1 MADRKP
7 ALGKG
12 LSALIPDAQ
21 PHQQSETTPPARPGV
36 LELDIDLLS
45 PNDAQ
50 PRGQMDDARLDDL
63 AASIRENGIIQPIV
77 ARKVGSTYRIIAGER
92 RWRAAQRAGLLKVP
106 VVIRELGEDADRNNL
121 QLALIENIQRE
132 ELNCID
138 EALAY
143 RRLVEEFRLT
153 QEQVATSVGKDRAT
167 VANHLRLLK
176 LPDEVRADLAGGALS
191 MGHAKAL
198 LALPTEQAQR
208 NAARE
213 VVSRALSVRETEAMV
228 RKEMAGPAHHAPS
241 QATPAEPPRADV
253 HTRAAE
259 DRMRFVLGTRVHI
272 ARKGA
277 GGQIRID
284 FKDEDE
290 LNRLYDRLTST

>member
-21 PHQQSETTPPARPGV
+21 PAATEASIR
-36 LELDIDLLS
+36 ELDIDLLS

-50 PRGQMDDARLDDL
+50 PRGQMDDARLEDL
-63 AASIRENGIIQPIV
+63 ARSIRSNGIIQPIIV
-77 ARKVGSTYRIIAGER
+77 RKVGSAYRIIAGER

-106 VVIRELGEDADRNNL
+106 VVVRELAQDAERENL

-138 EALAY
+138 EAAAY
-143 RRLVEEFRLT
+143 RRLIDDFQLT
-153 QEQVATSVGKDRAT
+153 QEQVAAAVGKDRSS

-176 LPDEVRADLAGGALS
+176 LPEEVRAELAAGALS

-208 NAARE
+208 QSARE
-213 VVSRALSVRETEAMV
+213 IVSRALSVREAEMMV
-228 RKEMAGPAHHAPS
+228 RREAKA
-241 QATPAEPPRADV
+241 AEPRTTHEPPAADV

-259 DRMRFVLGTRVHI
+259 ERMRFVLGTKVRI

-277 GGQIRID
+277 GGSIHVE
-284 FKDEDE
+284 FKDENE
-290 LNRLYDRLTST
+290 LNRLYERITAN

>member
-1 MADRKP
+1 MAERKP

-21 PHQQSETTPPARPGV
+21 PSPALQPQSRMGP

-50 PRGQMDDARLDDL
+50 PRGRMDDARLEDL
-63 AASIRENGIIQPIV
+63 ANSIKSNGIIQPIV
-77 ARKVGSTYRIIAGER
+77 VRKIGDTYRIIAGER

-106 VVIRELGEDADRNNL
+106 VVVRELGENQDQDNL

-143 RRLVEEFRLT
+143 RRLVEEFHLT
-153 QEQVATSVGKDRAT
+153 QEQVAVAVGKDRT
-167 VANHLRLLK
+167 SVANHLRLLK
-176 LPDEVRADLAGGALS
+176 LPEEIRADLAAGTLS
-191 MGHAKAL
+191 MGHARAL
-198 LALPTEQAQR
+198 LAIPTEQAQR

-213 VVSRALSVRETEAMV
+213 VVSRSLSVRETEQMA
-228 RKEMAGPAHHAPS
+228 RKASENTADRPAPKEK
-241 QATPAEPPRADV
+241 PAKDV

-259 DRMRFVLGTRVHI
+259 DRLRFVLGTRVQI
-272 ARKGA
+272 VRKGT
-277 GGQIRID
+277 GGAIEID
-284 FKDEDE
+284 FTNEDE
-290 LNRLYDRLTST
+290 LNRLYDRLTAN

>member
-21 PHQQSETTPPARPGV
+21 PQAMEASIR
-36 LELDIDLLS
+36 ELDIDLLS

-50 PRGQMDDARLDDL
+50 PRGQMDDVRLEDL
-63 AASIRENGIIQPIV
+63 ARSIRANGIIQPIIV
-77 ARKVGSTYRIIAGER
+77 RKVGSAYRIIAGER

-106 VVIRELGEDADRNNL
+106 VVVRELAQDAERENL

-138 EALAY
+138 EAAAY
-143 RRLVEEFRLT
+143 RRLIDDFQLT
-153 QEQVATSVGKDRAT
+153 QEQVAAAVGKDRSS

-176 LPDEVRADLAGGALS
+176 LPEEVRAELAAGALS

-208 NAARE
+208 QSARE
-213 VVSRALSVRETEAMV
+213 IVSRALSVREAEMMV
-228 RKEMAGPAHHAPS
+228 RREAKA
-241 QATPAEPPRADV
+241 AEPRTAVEPPPVDV

-259 DRMRFVLGTRVHI
+259 ERMRFILGTKVRIV
-272 ARKGA
+272 RKGA
-277 GGQIRID
+277 GGSIHVE
-284 FKDEDE
+284 FKDENE
-290 LNRLYDRLTST
+290 LNRLYEHITAS

>member
-21 PHQQSETTPPARPGV
+21 PLATEGGIR
-36 LELDIDLLS
+36 ELDIDLLS

-50 PRGQMDDARLDDL
+50 PRGQMDDARLEDL
-63 AASIRENGIIQPIV
+63 ARSIRSNGIIQPIIV
-77 ARKVGSTYRIIAGER
+77 RKVGSAYRIIAGER

-106 VVIRELGEDADRNNL
+106 VVVRELAQDAERENL

-138 EALAY
+138 EAAAY
-143 RRLVEEFRLT
+143 RRLIDDFQLT
-153 QEQVATSVGKDRAT
+153 QEQVAAAVGKDRSS

-176 LPDEVRADLAGGALS
+176 LPEEVRAELAAGALS

-208 NAARE
+208 QSARE
-213 VVSRALSVRETEAMV
+213 IVSRALSVREAEMMV
-228 RKEMAGPAHHAPS
+228 RREAKG
-241 QATPAEPPRADV
+241 AEPRTAVEPPPVDV

-259 DRMRFVLGTRVHI
+259 ERMRFILGTKVRIV
-272 ARKGA
+272 RKGA
-277 GGQIRID
+277 GGSIHVE
-284 FKDEDE
+284 FKDENE
-290 LNRLYDRLTST
+290 LNRLYEHITAS

>member
-1 MADRKP
+1 MADRRP

-21 PHQQSETTPPARPGV
+21 PDAQSVAQPGATEASIR
-36 LELDIDLLS
+36 ELDIDLLS

-50 PRGQMDDARLDDL
+50 PRGQMDDARLEDL
-63 AASIRENGIIQPIV
+63 ARSIRSNGIIQPIIV
-77 ARKVGSTYRIIAGER
+77 RKVGSAYRIIAGER

-106 VVIRELGEDADRNNL
+106 VVVRELAQDAERENL

-138 EALAY
+138 EAAAY
-143 RRLVEEFRLT
+143 RRLIDDFQLT
-153 QEQVATSVGKDRAT
+153 QEQVAAAVGKDRSS

-176 LPDEVRADLAGGALS
+176 LPEEVRAELAAGALS

-208 NAARE
+208 QSARE
-213 VVSRALSVRETEAMV
+213 IVSRALSVREAEMMV
-228 RKEMAGPAHHAPS
+228 RREAKAAEPRTS
-241 QATPAEPPRADV
+241 AEPPPVDV

-259 DRMRFVLGTRVHI
+259 ERMRFVLGTKVRIV
-272 ARKGA
+272 RKGA
-277 GGQIRID
+277 GGSIHIE
-284 FKDEDE
+284 FKDENE
-290 LNRLYDRLTST
+290 LNRLYERITAN

>member
-21 PHQQSETTPPARPGV
+21 PQTPEAPAPKAGV

-50 PRGQMDDARLDDL
+50 PRGQMDDARLEDL
-63 AASIRENGIIQPIV
+63 AASIRANGIIQPIV
-77 ARKVGSTYRIIAGER
+77 ARKVGSDFRIIAGER

-106 VVIRELGEDADRNNL
+106 VVIRDLGEDADKNNL

-143 RRLVEEFRLT
+143 RRLVEEFHLT
-153 QEQVATSVGKDRAT
+153 QEQVASAVGKDRAT

-176 LPDEVRADLAGGALS
+176 LPEEVRADLAAGTLS

-198 LALPTEQAQR
+198 LSLPTEQAQR

-213 VVSRALSVRETEAMV
+213 VVSRALSVRETESMV
-228 RKEMAGPAHHAPS
+228 RKETAGPAAHKA
-241 QATPAEPPRADV
+241 PAEAPKVDV

-259 DRMRFVLGTRVHI
+259 DRMKFVLGTRVHI
-272 ARKGA
+272 ARKGT
-277 GGQIRID
+277 GGTIQIE
-284 FKDEDE
+284 FKNEDE
-290 LNRLYDRLTST
+290 LNRLYDRLTAN

>member
-21 PHQQSETTPPARPGV
+21 PQAMEASIR
-36 LELDIDLLS
+36 ELDIDLLS

-50 PRGQMDDARLDDL
+50 PRGQMDDVRLEDL
-63 AASIRENGIIQPIV
+63 ARSIRANGIIQPIIV
-77 ARKVGSTYRIIAGER
+77 RKVGSAYRIIAGER

-106 VVIRELGEDADRNNL
+106 VVVRELAQDAERENL
-121 QLALIENIQRE
+121 QFALIENIQRE

-138 EALAY
+138 EAAAY
-143 RRLVEEFRLT
+143 RRLIDDFQLT
-153 QEQVATSVGKDRAT
+153 QEQVAAAVGKDRSS

-176 LPDEVRADLAGGALS
+176 LPEEVGAELAAGALS

-208 NAARE
+208 QSARE
-213 VVSRALSVRETEAMV
+213 IVSRALSVREAEMMV
-228 RKEMAGPAHHAPS
+228 RREAKA
-241 QATPAEPPRADV
+241 AEPRTGVEPQPVDV

-259 DRMRFVLGTRVHI
+259 ERMRFILGTKVRIV
-272 ARKGA
+272 RKGA
-277 GGQIRID
+277 GGSIHME
-284 FKDEDE
+284 FKNENE
-290 LNRLYDRLTST
+290 LNRLYEHITGS

>member
-12 LSALIPDAQ
+12 LSALIPDAEPHAQ
-21 PHQQSETTPPARPGV
+21 PEAQVPARQGV

-77 ARKVGSTYRIIAGER
+77 ARKVGSAYRIIAGER

-106 VVIRELGEDADRNNL
+106 VVLRELGTDPEKNNL

-143 RRLVEEFRLT
+143 RRLVEEFQLT
-153 QEQVATSVGKDRAT
+153 QEQVATAVGKDRAT

-176 LPDEVRADLAGGALS
+176 LPDEVRADLSSGALS

-198 LALPTEQAQR
+198 LALPTERAQR

-213 VVSRALSVRETEAMV
+213 VVSRGLSVRETEAMV
-228 RKEMAGPAHHAPS
+228 RKETSG
-241 QATPAEPPRADV
+241 TAEPSTGRAPAPEPPKPDV

-277 GGQIRID
+277 GGQIQID
-284 FKDEDE
+284 FANEDE
-290 LNRLYDRLTST
+290 LNRLYDRLTAN

>member
-21 PHQQSETTPPARPGV
+21 PAATEAGV
-36 LELDIDLLS
+36 REIDIDLLS

-50 PRGQMDDARLDDL
+50 PRGQMDDARLEDL
-63 AASIRENGIIQPIV
+63 ARSIRSNGIIQPIIV
-77 ARKVGSTYRIIAGER
+77 RRVGSAYRIIAGER

-106 VVIRELGEDADRNNL
+106 VVVRELAPDADRENL

-132 ELNCID
+132 ELNCVD
-138 EALAY
+138 EAAAY
-143 RRLVEEFRLT
+143 RRLIDDFQLT
-153 QEQVATSVGKDRAT
+153 QEQVAAAVGKDRSS

-176 LPDEVRADLAGGALS
+176 LPEEVRAELAAGTLS

-208 NAARE
+208 QSARE
-213 VVSRALSVRETEAMV
+213 IVSRSLSVREAEMMV
-228 RKEMAGPAHHAPS
+228 RREARVAEPR
-241 QATPAEPPRADV
+241 ATPEPPPVDV

-259 DRMRFVLGTRVHI
+259 ERMRFVLGTKVRI

-277 GGQIRID
+277 GGAIQIE
-284 FKDEDE
+284 FKDEHE
-290 LNRLYDRLTST
+290 LNRLYERLTAN

>member
-21 PHQQSETTPPARPGV
+21 PQAMEASIR
-36 LELDIDLLS
+36 ELDIDLLS

-50 PRGQMDDARLDDL
+50 PRGQMDDVRLEDL
-63 AASIRENGIIQPIV
+63 ARSIRANGIIQPIIV
-77 ARKVGSTYRIIAGER
+77 RKVGSAYRIIAGER

-106 VVIRELGEDADRNNL
+106 VVVRELAQDAERENL

-138 EALAY
+138 EAAAY
-143 RRLVEEFRLT
+143 RRLIDDFQLT
-153 QEQVATSVGKDRAT
+153 QEQVAAAVGKDRSS

-176 LPDEVRADLAGGALS
+176 LPEEVRAELATGALS

-208 NAARE
+208 QSARE
-213 VVSRALSVRETEAMV
+213 IVSRALSVREAEMMV
-228 RKEMAGPAHHAPS
+228 RKETKA
-241 QATPAEPPRADV
+241 AEPRTAVEPQPVDV

-259 DRMRFVLGTRVHI
+259 ERMRFILGTKVRIV
-272 ARKGA
+272 RKGA
-277 GGQIRID
+277 GGSIHME
-284 FKDEDE
+284 FKNENE
-290 LNRLYDRLTST
+290 LNRLYEHITGS